1 MIVEKIFLNIF
12 SLVLLFWAISIDN
25 AVAVTLSDRVSQF
38 PQWQGKPE
46 VTVAKGDLSYPHWMA
61 GTWQATSTL
70 IEQVAPLAPNLVTPG
85 FADNQRYLDRSIQFQ
100 VKFTQQQQTPIISKN
115 KSVVADRAF
124 NGKNI
129 AEAYLGAKSVVAV
142 KVDPHN
148 PNKQITFLRG
158 EKRLIST
165 VTGRAT
171 ETPQIDRFLATEVSQ
186 QLFRSPERIYLNEIE
201 TTSDYH
207 LQPSGDITGEQFT
220 AVYLSP
226 QDPDYFKAIDLP
238 VAIYRYRLNLHEDG
252 SRSDSYSPI

>member
-1 MIVEKIFLNIF
+1 
-12 SLVLLFWAISIDN
+12 LFWSIAIDN
-25 AVAVTLSDRVSQF
+25 TFAATLSDRISQF

-46 VTVAKGDLSYPHWMA
+46 VTVAKGDLSYPDWMA
-61 GTWQATSTL
+61 GTWQATSIL

-85 FADNQRYLDRSIQFQ
+85 FADNQNYLDRSIQFE
-100 VKFTQQQQTPIISKN
+100 VRFIQQQRIPTTSFLQIPIIPKHEII
-115 KSVVADRAF
+115 VADRAF

-142 KVDPHN
+142 KVDPDN

-158 EKRLIST
+158 ERRLIST

-186 QLFRSPERIYLNEIE
+186 QLFRSPERIYLNEVE

-207 LQPSGDITGEQFT
+207 LQPSGDITGEQIT

-226 QDPDYFKAIDLP
+226 QDPDYFKAIDRP
-238 VAIYRYRLNLHEDG
+238 VAIYRYRLHLHEDG
-252 SRSDSYSPI
+252 SRSHS